1 MPHNDEQKYD
11 VIVIGAGMAGLTAAA
26 HLADLD
32 HTVLVVEAKNR
43 VGGRIH
49 TLKTSDGTPIEMGA
63 NTLRNPGTRERPNPL
78 IPLLHHLNLTTMPIE
93 PINSILFNASDY
105 IENANTWVQA
115 AKKIHWKTWPSL
127 GEVLKFQDH
136 KAFQNK
142 LKPRTSEFIG
152 RQILTH
158 MIQQQTGT
166 SPHYVS
172 LLELMHFDKD
182 NDKESLEAF
191 VSGGYQ
197 NLPEDMAKKMIATG
211 KVKILLNTPIQSIHY
226 DLKGNKTQVVT
237 INGEKYKATSVLCT
251 VPIGVLKK
259 KKLHFF
265 PELSEEK
272 QSVIK
277 HLKIGFHN
285 KVILEFEKVFWPPD
299 VHFLFPGSK
308 DYHHFP
314 EYLNLFHFSNHKT
327 PILARHFYASE
338 ACFKENSDDQI
349 IEKAL
354 LPLRHIYGKSTAALK
369 DAFVTHWE
377 SDPYALGS
385 SSCVGINSEVKE
397 LKNFEQ
403 PEPGGLF
410 FAGAHTLQ
418 NQNRETVHGAYIS
431 GVRAAL
437 DINHYLQH
445 LFRSR
450 RLHTTRH

>member
-1 MPHNDEQKYD
+1 MPNNDEQKYD

-26 HLADLD
+26 HLADLG

-63 NTLRNPGTRERPNPL
+63 NMLRNLGTRERPNPL
-78 IPLLHHLNLTTMPIE
+78 VPLLHHLNLSTMPIE
-93 PINSILFNASDY
+93 PTNSEMFNASEY
-105 IENANTWVQA
+105 IENANTLVQA
-115 AKKIHWKTWPSL
+115 AKKTQWKTWPSL
-127 GEVLKFQDH
+127 GEVLKFQD

-142 LKPRTSEFIG
+142 LKPSTSEFIG
-152 RQILTH
+152 KQILTH

-172 LLELMHFDKD
+172 LLELMRFDKD
-182 NDKESLEAF
+182 TDKDTLEAF

-226 DLKGNKTQVVT
+226 NLKGNKTLVVT
-237 INGEKYKATSVLCT
+237 INGEKHKATSVLCT

-259 KKLHFF
+259 KKLRFF

-277 HLKIGFHN
+277 HLKIGFYN

-299 VHFLFPGSK
+299 VHFIFPGNK

-327 PILARHFYASE
+327 PMLVCHFYGSE

-354 LPLRHIYGKSTAALK
+354 LPLRHIYGKATATLK

-385 SSCVGINSEVKE
+385 TSCLGINSEIKT

-403 PEPGGLF
+403 AEPGGLF
-410 FAGAHTLQ
+410 FAGAHTV
-418 NQNRETVHGAYIS
+418 NQNRETVQGAYTS
-431 GVRAAL
+431 GIRAAL
-437 DINHYLQH
+437 DINQY

-450 RLHTTRH
+450 RLYTTRH